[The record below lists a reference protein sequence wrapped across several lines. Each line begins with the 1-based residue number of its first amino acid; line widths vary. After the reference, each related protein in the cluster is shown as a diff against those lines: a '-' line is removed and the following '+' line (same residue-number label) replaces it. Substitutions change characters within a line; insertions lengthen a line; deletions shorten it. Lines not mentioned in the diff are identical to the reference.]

1 MTKKEANK
9 LKKAVNNLTVYIQHK
24 ICQENHQDLEYVLV
38 NDVINLIDL
47 ITEEE

>member
-9 LKKAVNNLTVYIQHK
+9 LKKAVNNLTVYIQHR
-24 ICQENHQDLEYVLV
+24 ICQESSEDIEYVLA